1 MQIANRCMKRAST
14 LLIIRERQI
23 KITVMYYFTPVG
35 MTVIQRRQITTAGE
49 VMAERKPLY
58 PIGEN
63 VIWCSHC
70 GKHYRG
76 FSEKKKI
83 PLKIELPCDPSV
95 PLLGVYIR
103 KNKKH

>member
-76 FSEKKKI
+76 FSEKKKN
-83 PLKIELPCDPSV
+83 PT
-95 PLLGVYIR
+95 
-103 KNKKH
+103 KNRTTM